1 MQRPPKPS
9 RIAAPT
15 ALGWRRLA
23 RLGLWASL
31 LGVPFFASTAAAQSA
46 ATVDRAAAIR
56 LSASLLRIEAHRLTG
71 GFSLG
76 SGVLVA
82 PGLVV
87 TNCHVTRQADTLH
100 VVRGGVRWQVTAQR
114 ADIAHDL
121 CLLRAPGVQAAV
133 APLADADALM
143 IGQDVTALGY
153 TGGID
158 LQHSFG
164 TVVDLHRFDDGQVI
178 RTSNGFNSGASGGGL
193 FDAEGR
199 LAGILTFRLRGAEQ
213 HYFAAPARWV
223 RQLLL
228 AASDSGLPALAPLEQ
243 VSLPFWQ
250 IQGDRQPRFLR
261 AALLVREQRW
271 DDLATLAQ
279 RWLRDD
285 GQDGEPWYLLGTAL
299 HRLDQ
304 PAAALQAFDCALRL
318 QPQRLAAL
326 PAQPVLRLPSIN
338 PAGAHTGAGA
348 MTETSANSLNSTLAT
363 RSSPCAPAA

>member
-1 MQRPPKPS
+1 M
-9 RIAAPT
+9 AALMA
-15 ALGWRRLA
+15 ALTDYGWPRLA
-23 RLGLWASL
+23 RLGLCASL
-31 LGVPFFASTAAAQSA
+31 LGMSFAASMAVAQVPSPMH
-46 ATVDRAAAIR
+46 RAAAIR
-56 LSASLLRIEAHRLTG
+56 LSASMLRIEAHRLNG

-87 TNCHVTRQADTLH
+87 TNCHVTRQADKLH
-100 VVRGGVRWQVTAQR
+100 VVRGGVRWPVTAQR

-121 CLLRAPGVQAAV
+121 CLLQATGVQAAV
-133 APLADADALM
+133 APLADADALK

-193 FDAEGR
+193 FDTEGR

-213 HYFAAPARWV
+213 HYFAAPAVWV

-228 AASDSGLPALAPLEQ
+228 AATSDGGLPALAPLEQ

-250 IQGDRQPRFLR
+250 VQGDHQPRFLR

-271 DDLATLAQ
+271 RDLATLAQ
-279 RWLRDD
+279 GWLRDD

-304 PAAALQAFDCALRL
+304 PAAARQAFDCALRL
-318 QPQRLAAL
+318 QPQRSAAL
-326 PAQPVLRLPSIN
+326 PAPPVPRLSLVDTADAE
-338 PAGAHTGAGA
+338 AGTGALTDTTA
-348 MTETSANSLNSTLAT
+348 
-363 RSSPCAPAA
+363 RSVNTAPVTQAGRSPPCAPTA